1 MPQLNSP
8 FLVCLSIFANAVLLP
23 KSLGALTDG
32 SVESPAMHPNPTVG
46 RPPGQRGRKPGRRK
60 TKVTGPWSQKSSVL
74 GPQSIQPGKGL
85 EPIKV
90 PKKRG
95 PKPGSKVGMMWFR
108 DAIRDRQLPLPAGA
122 IQPNTKKHSFP
133 FTSSGAMQIV
143 LVLFSQVLRYSCLRF
158 LPLYTLLCIW
168 LSCLSMVRSVDYS
181 EKFGKT
187 CCCWIFHRC
196 EHHRENYFH
205 LTLYCG
211 GGGNLTG
218 TCQKQWKLTTH
229 TTLLNTI
236 RG

>member
-1 MPQLNSP
+1 MCAVRYMHDSFCCMLLLHGNNHILQSVVRLYTHIAEEFFSNLTNAINEKIVCPNITFLHITVMPQLNSP

-122 IQPNTKKHSFP
+122 IQPN
-133 FTSSGAMQIV
+133 
-143 LVLFSQVLRYSCLRF
+143 Y
-158 LPLYTLLCIW
+158 
-168 LSCLSMVRSVDYS
+168 
-181 EKFGKT
+181 
-187 CCCWIFHRC
+187 
-196 EHHRENYFH
+196 
-205 LTLYCG
+205 
-211 GGGNLTG
+211 
-218 TCQKQWKLTTH
+218 
-229 TTLLNTI
+229 
-236 RG
+236 